1 METSKWNAWKHGS
14 EIYSFIIEQESYYIT
29 LLRYI
34 EANPKRAG
42 LVNKAELWEYG
53 SLNEREQK
61 KEREMLDE
69 PYIELKSDWTEY
81 VNESIYP
88 KELVKIRNS
97 VNRQAPLGEAQWQ
110 QETATKYGLLSTLNQ
125 RGRPRKV

>member
-1 METSKWNAWKHGS
+1 M
-14 EIYSFIIEQESYYIT
+14 
-29 LLRYI
+29 LRYI